1 MTTMTIR
8 LPDDKHSRLK
18 NLAASRG
25 ISLNKLID
33 EATTMILTEHDAQ
46 TRFQIRA
53 SQGDVER
60 GQFLL
65 NKALSS

>member
-25 ISLNKLID
+25 ISLNKLLD

-46 TRFQIRA
+46 TRFQSEHR
-53 SQGDVER
+53 
-60 GQFLL
+60 
-65 NKALSS
+65 KAMWNVGNFY